1 MTTLPP
7 LQLCPY
13 FKVLYFTSLIG
24 VNHFDQLGTMVKG
37 ILVKDRLEEI
47 LDLYSHMFL

>member
-7 LQLCPY
+7 LQLCPLFTVVY
-13 FKVLYFTSLIG
+13 VTSLIG
-24 VNHFDQLGTMVKG
+24 VNHFDQLGMMVKG

-47 LDLYSHMFL
+47 LDLYSHSFL